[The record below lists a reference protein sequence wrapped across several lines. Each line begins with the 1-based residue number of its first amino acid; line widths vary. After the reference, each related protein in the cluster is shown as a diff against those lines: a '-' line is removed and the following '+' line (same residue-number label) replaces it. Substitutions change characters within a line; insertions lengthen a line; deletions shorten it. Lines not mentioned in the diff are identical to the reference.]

1 MVGVKVAAA
10 ILKILTA
17 HGHTHTHTHCPNHAL
32 LKELFTKECLH
43 DLCTS
48 TLTAVLSEVTA
59 DGPQSSHLG
68 EMPAVEEYA
77 TVGKHIGMEISLKQS
92 AELTQHCKAII
103 LQFKKKRVLNE
114 MTNRMIYYLYHLGKL
129 KYLHTKQYFTRT
141 YANKKCTSNV
151 T

>member
-1 MVGVKVAAA
+1 MSVATKEYRIPESPRDSHAALVGVKVGAA

-17 HGHTHTHTHCPNHAL
+17 HAHTHTHTQTHTHRPNHAV

-59 DGPQSSHLG
+59 DGQQSSHLG
-68 EMPAVEEYA
+68 EMPTVEEYA
-77 TVGKHIGMEISLKQS
+77 SVGKHIGMEISLKQS

-103 LQFKKKRVLNE
+103 LQFKKKRPE
-114 MTNRMIYYLYHLGKL
+114 
-129 KYLHTKQYFTRT
+129 
-141 YANKKCTSNV
+141 
-151 T
+151 